1 MSYDMFEGNDG
12 MRDGEVTNWLNSRGT
27 GSVLTVA
34 AAKDLAHR
42 SPLGWYIAPHSQD
55 RFCVGKLTLEKLA
68 SRHMVTD
75 EAGKALAFPTI
86 EAAKRFMKEQLGIV
100 TPQVFDY

>member
-1 MSYDMFEGNDG
+1 MSCDAFEGNKAMPDG
-12 MRDGEVTNWLNSRGT
+12 DVTNWLNSRGT
-27 GSVLTVA
+27 GSALTLA
-34 AAKDLAHR
+34 AARELADR

-55 RFCVGKLTLEKLA
+55 RYCVGKLTLEKFA

-75 EAGKALAFPTI
+75 EEGRALAFPTI
-86 EAAKRFMKEQLGIV
+86 DAAKQFMKEQLGIV